1 MSHDS
6 KPDVLI
12 TLCIY
17 TFPFFKKV
25 FTRYETS
32 NGVMP
37 DVSVLEIHLR
47 LKTKTLMKV
56 PRESVNHTW
65 KILSEV
71 QEKPTL
77 PTFISLSWQATAKKN
92 HGQHKTCKVLLV
104 TSQVKRLIYLVWC
117 FICFFVFY
125 PPAKSLF
132 LFFLFVMEKI
142 WKCRLALLV
151 SDGKVI
157 ICYWCISVWLQ
168 LSDRIRYEFL

>member
-56 PRESVNHTW
+56 PRESVNH
-65 KILSEV
+65 I
-71 QEKPTL
+71 
-77 PTFISLSWQATAKKN
+77 
-92 HGQHKTCKVLLV
+92 
-104 TSQVKRLIYLVWC
+104 
-117 FICFFVFY
+117 
-125 PPAKSLF
+125 
-132 LFFLFVMEKI
+132 
-142 WKCRLALLV
+142 
-151 SDGKVI
+151 
-157 ICYWCISVWLQ
+157 
-168 LSDRIRYEFL
+168 